1 MKSVKEWNTLEL
13 KYRYEVKV
21 VMKKYKQ
28 LNLEERVTIKEYI
41 YENNEVAA
49 QKVVSYIIERIETV
63 IAGNPSV
70 GRAGRVLGTREL
82 VLSKYPYLIP
92 YFVKNNVVYIIRIL
106 HTSRKW
112 NN

>member
-1 MKSVKEWNTLEL
+1 MSYKVEFSQKAFQDLES
-13 KYRYEVKV
+13 
-21 VMKKYKQ
+21 
-28 LNLEERVTIKEYI
+28 IKEYI
-41 YENNEVAA
+41 YENNEIAA

-70 GRAGRVLGTREL
+70 GRAGRVLGTREF

>member
-1 MKSVKEWNTLEL
+1 MSYKVEFSQKAFKDLES
-13 KYRYEVKV
+13 
-21 VMKKYKQ
+21 
-28 LNLEERVTIKEYI
+28 IKEYI

-70 GRAGRVLGTREL
+70 GRAGRVLGTREF
-82 VLSKYPYLIP
+82 VLTKYPYLIP

-106 HTSRKW
+106 KKKRKR
-112 NN
+112 NK

>member
-1 MKSVKEWNTLEL
+1 MSYKVEFSQKAFKDLES
-13 KYRYEVKV
+13 
-21 VMKKYKQ
+21 
-28 LNLEERVTIKEYI
+28 IKEYI

-82 VLSKYPYLIP
+82 VLTKYPYLIP